1 VFALAPLLLLSLGI
15 VAASMLLARVA
26 GKSDWLFERLS
37 HNWFVRD
44 LIRQLLQVAIVVSGV
59 IIALQLL
66 DATALLGSVVGALGI
81 LGLAIGFAT
90 RETVEN
96 YIASVLLSLKQP
108 FRRDDLVSVDDIEG
122 IVMRLTPR
130 ATVLMQPDGNH
141 LRIPNA
147 KVFKAVIIN
156 FTRNPLRRFEFTVGV
171 DTDLDLND
179 PRRLAV
185 RVLKGVPGVLDSPE
199 PMCLVDALG
208 DSSVILKVL
217 AWIDQRESDFQKARS
232 EAQQAVKDAFDEA
245 GIVMPEPIYN
255 VNLRRLKP
263 GAKRFIAQ
271 DPATTP
277 SPAHEEPGKGRE
289 NGVGDTSPDT
299 SVDQQIMAE
308 RQASSEE
315 DLLDAQG
322 PSE

>member
-1 VFALAPLLLLSLGI
+1 
-15 VAASMLLARVA
+15 
-26 GKSDWLFERLS
+26 
-37 HNWFVRD
+37 
-44 LIRQLLQVAIVVSGV
+44 
-59 IIALQLL
+59 
-66 DATALLGSVVGALGI
+66 
-81 LGLAIGFAT
+81 
-90 RETVEN
+90 
-96 YIASVLLSLKQP
+96 
-108 FRRDDLVSVDDIEG
+108 
-122 IVMRLTPR
+122 
-130 ATVLMQPDGNH
+130 
-141 LRIPNA
+141 
-147 KVFKAVIIN
+147 
-156 FTRNPLRRFEFTVGV
+156 
-171 DTDLDLND
+171 
-179 PRRLAV
+179 
-185 RVLKGVPGVLDSPE
+185 
-199 PMCLVDALG
+199 MCLVDALG

-315 DLLDAQG
+315 WASSHRRRRG
-322 PSE
+322 YWERWASRSARSGKRWCPTRRAAS